1 MVIREYCSVT
11 GRLGSVK
18 IYNSRSEYPFVRK
31 VRMRGEEG
39 GVKEFQKACLHQSIP
54 KMINIVNDI
63 SDKFS

>member
-31 VRMRGEEG
+31 VRMRDGGGEGEG
-39 GVKEFQKACLHQSIP
+39 VVAVIQAPGSTARVMS
-54 KMINIVNDI
+54 
-63 SDKFS
+63 S

>member
-31 VRMRGEEG
+31 VRMREG
-39 GVKEFQKACLHQSIP
+39 GGRPGNRGGTWEPSSQKIFGLP
-54 KMINIVNDI
+54 ENI
-63 SDKFS
+63 

>member
-31 VRMRGEEG
+31 VRMWGVGGGEGVPEG
-39 GVKEFQKACLHQSIP
+39 LLTP
-54 KMINIVNDI
+54 INT
-63 SDKFS
+63 